1 MSVVALTA
9 ALKDCLGVLSDALD
23 PTLTVHDADNPE
35 GGDMEALCRSHG
47 DKVLG
52 SREQI
57 LLQTRHNQLPR
68 LPLQIRD
75 HCSDGVQQRLL
86 PFPANIVEVVRV
98 NAHQPHPGHVSQQ
111 NIFCFDL
118 ETGIV
123 IKGQPLGAEEGVGCG
138 EVLVPLKGPVS
149 SAEQVAHLLVR
160 GG

>member
-1 MSVVALTA
+1 MSVVALTG

-35 GGDMEALCRSHG
+35 GGDMEALCRSHR

-52 SREQI
+52 SRQEV

-75 HCSDGVQQRLL
+75 DCSNGVQQRLL
-86 PFPANIVEVVRV
+86 PFPANIVKVVSV
-98 NAHQPHPGHVSQQ
+98 NAHQPHSSHVSQQ
-111 NIFCFDL
+111 DIFCFDL
-118 ETGIV
+118 QTGIV
-123 IKGQPLGAEEGVGCG
+123 IKGQPLGTKEGVGCG
-138 EVLVPLKGPVS
+138 EVLVSLKSPVS